1 MGLTIGIDVGG
12 TKIAAGVVSRDGTI
26 GARAHRDT
34 PAGSVDETA
43 KAICDAAAELIA
55 DHDVEAVGIGAAG
68 FVSSDRSTVLFA
80 PNLAWRD
87 EPLGQRVADVLK
99 VPVVVENDAN
109 AAAWGE
115 FACGAAKDVEHMVC
129 VTVGTGIGGGV
140 VIGGELLRGAHGV
153 AAELGH
159 MRVVPGGHRCGCGAR
174 GCLEQYASGRALVRE
189 GRAQAESGS
198 LAAAQMMSVC
208 GITDPAELDGP
219 MITKAAAAGDPCAV
233 ELLDDL
239 GRWLGEGLA
248 SFATLFD
255 PSTIVIGGGVSAA
268 KELLLKSAQVAFD
281 KNLPARANRPHPTIV
296 MAELGNDA
304 GIIGAADL
312 ARRPVAAD
320 PEPHAAAAPAA
331 TTPSALPGV
340 DEEKAR

>member
-1 MGLTIGIDVGG
+1 MGLSIGIDVGG
-12 TKIAAGVVSRDGTI
+12 TKIAAGVVDADGKI

-34 PAGSVDETA
+34 PADSVDETA
-43 KAICDAAAELIA
+43 KAICDAAAELIK
-55 DHDVEAVGIGAAG
+55 DHEVEAVGIGAAG

-87 EPLGQRVADVLK
+87 EPLGARVAEVLK

-115 FACGAAKDVEHMVC
+115 FAFGAAKDVEHMVC

-140 VIGGELLRGAHGV
+140 VIDGELLRGAHGV

-174 GCLEQYASGRALVRE
+174 GCWEQYASGRALVRE

-198 LAAAQMMSVC
+198 LAAAQMLSVC
-208 GITDPAELDGP
+208 GITDPAELTGP

-239 GRWLGEGLA
+239 GQWLGEGLA
-248 SFATLFD
+248 SIATLFD

-268 KELLLKSAQVAFD
+268 KELLLKSAQVAFE
-281 KNLPARANRPHPTIV
+281 KNLPAKANRPHPAFGL
-296 MAELGNDA
+296 AELGNDA
-304 GIIGAADL
+304 GLIGAADL
-312 ARRPVAAD
+312 ARKP
-320 PEPHAAAAPAA
+320 APA
-331 TTPSALPGV
+331 P
-340 DEEKAR
+340 EKQR

>member
-1 MGLTIGIDVGG
+1 
-12 TKIAAGVVSRDGTI
+12 
-26 GARAHRDT
+26 
-34 PAGSVDETA
+34 
-43 KAICDAAAELIA
+43 
-55 DHDVEAVGIGAAG
+55 
-68 FVSSDRSTVLFA
+68 VLFA

-87 EPLGQRVADVLK
+87 EPLGARVAETLK
-99 VPVVVENDAN
+99 IPVVVENDAN

-115 FACGAAKDVEHMVC
+115 FAFGAAKDVEHMVC
-129 VTVGTGIGGGV
+129 ITVGTGIGGGV

-174 GCLEQYASGRALVRE
+174 GCWEQYASGRALVRE

-198 LAAAQMMSVC
+198 LAAAQMLSVC
-208 GITDPAELDGP
+208 GISDPAELTGP
-219 MITKAAAAGDPCAV
+219 MITEAAAAGDPCAV

-248 SFATLFD
+248 SIATLFD

-268 KELLLKSAQVAFD
+268 KELLVKSAQVAFE
-281 KNLPARANRPHPTIV
+281 KNLPARANRPHPSFGL
-296 MAELGNDA
+296 AELGNDA

-312 ARRPVAAD
+312 ARRP
-320 PEPHAAAAPAA
+320 APA
-331 TTPSALPGV
+331 PDQP
-340 DEEKAR
+340 R

>member
-1 MGLTIGIDVGG
+1 MGLSIGIDVGG
-12 TKIAAGVVSRDGTI
+12 TKIAAGVVDADGKI
-26 GARAHRDT
+26 GARTHRDT
-34 PAGSVDETA
+34 PADSVDETA
-43 KAICDAAAELIA
+43 NAIIDAAAELIR
-55 DHDVEAVGIGAAG
+55 DHEIECVGIGAAG

-87 EPLGQRVADVLK
+87 EPLGARVAEKLK

-115 FACGAAKDVEHMVC
+115 FAFGAAKDVEHMVC

-140 VIGGELLRGAHGV
+140 VIDGELLRGGHGV

-174 GCLEQYASGRALVRE
+174 GCWEQYASGRALVRE
-189 GRAQAESGS
+189 ARAQAESGS
-198 LAAAQMMSVC
+198 LAAAQMLGVC
-208 GITDPAELDGP
+208 GITDSAELTGP
-219 MITKAAAAGDPCAV
+219 MITKAAATGDPCAV

-248 SFATLFD
+248 SIATLFD

-268 KELLLKSAQVAFD
+268 KELLLKSAQVAFE
-281 KNLPARANRPHPTIV
+281 KNLPAKANRPHPAFGL
-296 MAELGNDA
+296 AELGNDA
-304 GIIGAADL
+304 GLIGAADL
-312 ARRPVAAD
+312 ARKP
-320 PEPHAAAAPAA
+320 APA
-331 TTPSALPGV
+331 P
-340 DEEKAR
+340 EKHR

>member
-1 MGLTIGIDVGG
+1 MGLSIGIDVGG
-12 TKIAAGVVSRDGTI
+12 TKIAAGVVGTDGKI
-26 GARAHRDT
+26 GARTYRDT
-34 PAGSVDETA
+34 PADSVDETA
-43 KAICDAAAELIA
+43 KAICDAAAELIK
-55 DHDVEAVGIGAAG
+55 DHEVEAVGIGAAG

-87 EPLGQRVADVLK
+87 EPLGPRVSDVLK
-99 VPVVVENDAN
+99 IPVVVENDAN

-115 FACGAAKDVEHMVC
+115 FAFGAAKDVEHMVC

-140 VIGGELLRGAHGV
+140 VIDGELLRGAHGV

-174 GCLEQYASGRALVRE
+174 GLLGAVRLRPGAGPR

-198 LAAAQMMSVC
+198 LAAAQMLSVC
-208 GITDPAELDGP
+208 GITDPAELTGP
-219 MITKAAAAGDPCAV
+219 MITQAAAAGDPCAI

-248 SFATLFD
+248 SIATLFD

-268 KELLLKSAQVAFD
+268 KELLLKSAQVAFEQ
-281 KNLPARANRPHPTIV
+281 NLPAKVEPAAPQLRPGRAGQRRRPH
-296 MAELGNDA
+296 
-304 GIIGAADL
+304 
-312 ARRPVAAD
+312 RRRGPG
-320 PEPHAAAAPAA
+320 PPPAP
-331 TTPSALPGV
+331 PQKPG
-340 DEEKAR
+340 

>member
-12 TKIAAGVVSRDGTI
+12 TKIAAGVVGLDGAI
-26 GARAHRDT
+26 GARTHRDT
-34 PAGSVDETA
+34 PADSVDQTA
-43 KAICDAAAELIA
+43 AAICDAAAELIA
-55 DHDVEAVGIGAAG
+55 GHDVEAVGIGAAG

-87 EPLGQRVADVLK
+87 EPLGARVAETLK
-99 VPVVVENDAN
+99 IPVVVENDAN

-115 FACGAAKDVEHMVC
+115 FAFGAAKDVEHMVC
-129 VTVGTGIGGGV
+129 VTVGTGIGGGI

-153 AAELGH
+153 AAEIGH

-174 GCLEQYASGRALVRE
+174 GCWEQYASGTALVRE
-189 GRAQAESGS
+189 GRALAESGS
-198 LAAAQMMSVC
+198 LAAAQMLGVC
-208 GITDPAELDGP
+208 GITDPAELTGP
-219 MITKAAAAGDPCAV
+219 MITQAAAAGDPCAV

-248 SFATLFD
+248 SIATLFD

-268 KELLLKSAQVAFD
+268 KDLLVKSAQVAFE
-281 KNLPARANRPHPTIV
+281 KNLPAKANRPHPTFGL
-296 MAELGNDA
+296 AELGNDA

-312 ARRPVAAD
+312 ARRPAAGQ
-320 PEPHAAAAPAA
+320 PQ
-331 TTPSALPGV
+331 
-340 DEEKAR
+340 

>member
-12 TKIAAGVVSRDGTI
+12 TKIAAGVVGTDGKI
-26 GARAHRDT
+26 GARTHRDT
-34 PAGSVDETA
+34 PANSVDDTA
-43 KAICDAAAELIA
+43 AAICDAAAELIA
-55 DHDVEAVGIGAAG
+55 EHEVEAVGIGAAG

-87 EPLGQRVADVLK
+87 EPLGMRVADVLK

-115 FACGAAKDVEHMVC
+115 FAFGAARHVEHMVC
-129 VTVGTGIGGGV
+129 ITVGTGIGGGV
-140 VIGGELLRGAHGV
+140 VIGGELLRGANGV

-174 GCLEQYASGRALVRE
+174 GCIEQYASGSALVRE

-198 LAAAQMMSVC
+198 LAAAQMLSVC
-208 GITDPAELDGP
+208 GITDPALLTGP
-219 MITKAAAAGDPCAV
+219 MITKAAAGGDPCAM
-233 ELLDDL
+233 ELFDDL

-248 SFATLFD
+248 SIATLFD
-255 PSTIVIGGGVSAA
+255 PAMIVVGGGVSAA
-268 KELLLKSAQVAFD
+268 GDLLLKSATVAFER
-281 KNLPARANRPHPTIV
+281 NLPAKANRPHPTFGL
-296 MAELGNDA
+296 AQLGNDA

-312 ARRPVAAD
+312 ARR
-320 PEPHAAAAPAA
+320 
-331 TTPSALPGV
+331 
-340 DEEKAR
+340 R

>member
-1 MGLTIGIDVGG
+1 MGLSIGIDVGG
-12 TKIAAGVVSRDGTI
+12 TKIAAGVVDADGKI

-34 PAGSVDETA
+34 PADSVDETA
-43 KAICDAAAELIA
+43 KAICDAAAELIK
-55 DHDVEAVGIGAAG
+55 DHDIEAVGIGAAG

-87 EPLGQRVADVLK
+87 EPLGARVAEALK

-115 FACGAAKDVEHMVC
+115 FAFGAAKHVEHMVC
-129 VTVGTGIGGGV
+129 ITVGTGIGGGV
-140 VIGGELLRGAHGV
+140 VIEGELLRGAHGV

-174 GCLEQYASGRALVRE
+174 GCWEQYASGRALVRE

-198 LAAAQMMSVC
+198 LTAAQMLSVC
-208 GITDPAELDGP
+208 GITDPAELTGP
-219 MITKAAAAGDPCAV
+219 MITKAAAGGDPCAV

-248 SFATLFD
+248 SIATLFD

-268 KELLLKSAQVAFD
+268 KELLLKSAQVAFE
-281 KNLPARANRPHPTIV
+281 KNLPAKANRPHPAFGL
-296 MAELGNDA
+296 AELGNDA
-304 GIIGAADL
+304 GLIGAADL
-312 ARRPVAAD
+312 ARKPAPT
-320 PEPHAAAAPAA
+320 PEQP
-331 TTPSALPGV
+331 
-340 DEEKAR
+340 R

>member
-12 TKIAAGVVSRDGTI
+12 TKIAAGVVGTDGKI
-26 GARAHRDT
+26 GARAFRDT
-34 PAGSVDETA
+34 PASSVDDTA
-43 KAICDAAAELIA
+43 AAICDAAAELIA
-55 DHDVEAVGIGAAG
+55 DHEVEAVGVGAAG

-87 EPLGQRVADVLK
+87 EPLGARVSEVLK

-115 FACGAAKDVEHMVC
+115 FAFGAAKDVEHMVC

-140 VIGGELLRGAHGV
+140 VVAGQLLRGANGV

-174 GCLEQYASGRALVRE
+174 GCIEQYASGSALVRE
-189 GRAQAESGS
+189 ARAQAESGS
-198 LAAAQMMSVC
+198 LSAAQMLSVC
-208 GITDPAELDGP
+208 GITDPAELTGP
-219 MITKAAAAGDPCAV
+219 MITRAAADGDPCAV

-239 GRWLGEGLA
+239 GRWLGEALA

-255 PSTIVIGGGVSAA
+255 PTIIVIGGGVSAA
-268 KELLLKSAQVAFD
+268 KELLLKSAQVAFER
-281 KNLPARANRPHPTIV
+281 NLPAKSNRPHPRFGL
-296 MAELGNDA
+296 AELGNDA

-312 ARRPVAAD
+312 ARQP
-320 PEPHAAAAPAA
+320 APA
-331 TTPSALPGV
+331 P
-340 DEEKAR
+340 EERR

>member
-12 TKIAAGVVSRDGTI
+12 TKIAAGVVGTDGKI
-26 GARAHRDT
+26 GARAFRDT
-34 PAGSVDETA
+34 PATSVDATA
-43 KAICDAAAELIA
+43 AAICDAAAELIA
-55 DHDVEAVGIGAAG
+55 DHEVEAVGIGAAG

-87 EPLGQRVADVLK
+87 EPLGARVSEVLK

-115 FACGAAKDVEHMVC
+115 FAFGAAKDVEHMVC

-140 VIGGELLRGAHGV
+140 VVAGELLRGANGV

-174 GCLEQYASGRALVRE
+174 GCIEQYASGSALVRE

-198 LAAAQMMSVC
+198 LSAAQMLSVC
-208 GITDPAELDGP
+208 GITDPAELTGP
-219 MITKAAAAGDPCAV
+219 MITKAAADGDPCAV

-239 GRWLGEGLA
+239 GRWLGEALA

-255 PSTIVIGGGVSAA
+255 PTTIVIGGGVSAA
-268 KELLLKSAQVAFD
+268 KELLLKSAQVAFE
-281 KNLPARANRPHPTIV
+281 KNLPAKSNRPHPRFGL
-296 MAELGNDA
+296 AELGNDA

-312 ARRPVAAD
+312 ARRP
-320 PEPHAAAAPAA
+320 APAA
-331 TTPSALPGV
+331 
-340 DEEKAR
+340 EKHR

>member
-12 TKIAAGVVSRDGTI
+12 TKIAAGVVGTDGKI
-26 GARAHRDT
+26 GARTHRDT
-34 PAGSVDETA
+34 PANSVDDTA
-43 KAICDAAAELIA
+43 AAICDAAAELIA
-55 DHDVEAVGIGAAG
+55 EHEVEAVGIGAAG

-87 EPLGQRVADVLK
+87 EPLGMRVADVLK

-115 FACGAAKDVEHMVC
+115 FAFGAARHVEHMVC
-129 VTVGTGIGGGV
+129 ITVGTGIGGGV
-140 VIGGELLRGAHGV
+140 VIGGELLRGANGV

-174 GCLEQYASGRALVRE
+174 GCIEQYASGSALVRE

-198 LAAAQMMSVC
+198 LAAAQMLSVC
-208 GITDPAELDGP
+208 GITDPALLTGP
-219 MITKAAAAGDPCAV
+219 MITKAAAGGDPCAM
-233 ELLDDL
+233 ELFDDL

-248 SFATLFD
+248 SIATLFD
-255 PSTIVIGGGVSAA
+255 PAMIVVGGGVSAA
-268 KELLLKSAQVAFD
+268 GDLLLKSATVAFER
-281 KNLPARANRPHPTIV
+281 NLPAKANRPHPTFGL
-296 MAELGNDA
+296 AQLGNDA

-312 ARRPVAAD
+312 ARQP
-320 PEPHAAAAPAA
+320 APA
-331 TTPSALPGV
+331 P
-340 DEEKAR
+340 EKPR

>member
-1 MGLTIGIDVGG
+1 MGLSIGIDVGG
-12 TKIAAGVVSRDGTI
+12 TKIAAGVVGADGKI
-26 GARAHRDT
+26 GARTHRDT
-34 PAGSVDETA
+34 PATSVDETA
-43 KAICDAAAELIA
+43 QAIIDAAAELIA
-55 DHDVEAVGIGAAG
+55 EHEVEAVGIGAAG
-68 FVSSDRSTVLFA
+68 FVSADRSTVLFA

-87 EPLGQRVADVLK
+87 EPLGERVGAALG

-115 FACGAAKDVEHMVC
+115 FAFGAAKDVEHMVC
-129 VTVGTGIGGGV
+129 LTVGTGIGGGV
-140 VIGGELLRGAHGV
+140 VIDGELLRGAHGV

-174 GCLEQYASGRALVRE
+174 GCWEQYASGSALVRE
-189 GRAQAESGS
+189 GRALAESGS
-198 LAAAQMMSVC
+198 LAAAQMLSVC
-208 GITDPAELDGP
+208 GITDSSELSGP

-248 SFATLFD
+248 SIATLFD

-268 KELLLKSAQVAFD
+268 KQLLVKSAQVAFE
-281 KNLPARANRPHPTIV
+281 KNLPARSNRPHPSFGL
-296 MAELGNDA
+296 AELGNDA

-312 ARRPVAAD
+312 ARRR
-320 PEPHAAAAPAA
+320 E
-331 TTPSALPGV
+331 SA
-340 DEEKAR
+340 R

>member
-12 TKIAAGVVSRDGTI
+12 TKIAAGVVGTDGRI
-26 GARAHRDT
+26 AARAQRDT

-55 DHDVEAVGIGAAG
+55 DNEVEAVGIGAAG

-87 EPLGQRVADVLK
+87 EPLGTRVADVLK
-99 VPVVVENDAN
+99 LPVVVENDAN

-115 FACGAAKDVEHMVC
+115 FAFGAARDAQHMVC
-129 VTVGTGIGGGV
+129 LTVGTGIGGGV
-140 VIGGELLRGAHGV
+140 VIDGELLRGAHGV

-174 GCLEQYASGRALVRE
+174 GCWEQYASGRALVRE

-198 LAAAQMMSVC
+198 LSAAQMLSVC
-208 GITDPAELDGP
+208 GITTAAELTGP
-219 MITKAAAAGDPCAV
+219 MITMAAAAGDPCAT

-248 SFATLFD
+248 SIATLFD
-255 PSTIVIGGGVSAA
+255 PSVIVIGGGVSAA
-268 KELLLKSAQVAFD
+268 KELVLTSAQRAFER
-281 KNLPARANRPHPTIV
+281 NLPARSNRPHPSFGL
-296 MAELGNDA
+296 AQLGNDA
-304 GIIGAADL
+304 GLIGAADL
-312 ARRPVAAD
+312 ARQP
-320 PEPHAAAAPAA
+320 APQK
-331 TTPSALPGV
+331 TRS
-340 DEEKAR
+340 

>member
-12 TKIAAGVVSRDGTI
+12 TKIAAGVVGTDGRI
-26 GARAHRDT
+26 GARTHRDT

-43 KAICDAAAELIA
+43 KAICDAAAELVA
-55 DHDVEAVGIGAAG
+55 DHEVEAVGIGAAG

-87 EPLGQRVADVLK
+87 EPLGARVADVLK
-99 VPVVVENDAN
+99 LPVVVENDAN

-115 FACGAAKDVEHMVC
+115 FAFGAAKDAEHMVC
-129 VTVGTGIGGGV
+129 LTVGTGIGGGV
-140 VIGGELLRGAHGV
+140 VIDGELLRGAHGV

-174 GCLEQYASGRALVRE
+174 GCWEQYASGRALVRE

-198 LAAAQMMSVC
+198 LSAAQMLSVC
-208 GITDPAELDGP
+208 GITDPAELTGP
-219 MITKAAAAGDPCAV
+219 MITMAATAGDPCAT

-248 SFATLFD
+248 SIATLFD
-255 PSTIVIGGGVSAA
+255 PSVIVIGGGVSAA
-268 KELLLKSAQVAFD
+268 KDLLLTSAERAFER
-281 KNLPARANRPHPTIV
+281 NLPARLNRPHPSFGL
-296 MAELGNDA
+296 AELGNDA
-304 GIIGAADL
+304 GLIGAADL
-312 ARRPVAAD
+312 ARRP
-320 PEPHAAAAPAA
+320 APPQK
-331 TTPSALPGV
+331 T
-340 DEEKAR
+340 R

>member
-12 TKIAAGVVSRDGTI
+12 TKIAAGVVGTDGKI
-26 GARAHRDT
+26 GARTHRDT
-34 PAGSVDETA
+34 PANSVDDTA
-43 KAICDAAAELIA
+43 AAICDAAAELIA
-55 DHDVEAVGIGAAG
+55 DHEVEAVGIGAAG

-87 EPLGQRVADVLK
+87 EPLGARVSEVLK

-115 FACGAAKDVEHMVC
+115 FAFGAARHVEHMVC
-129 VTVGTGIGGGV
+129 ITVGTGIGGGV
-140 VIGGELLRGAHGV
+140 VIGGELLRGANGV

-174 GCLEQYASGRALVRE
+174 GCIEQYASGSALVRE

-198 LAAAQMMSVC
+198 LAAAQMLSVC
-208 GITDPAELDGP
+208 EITDPAELTGP
-219 MITKAAAAGDPCAV
+219 MITKAATAGDPCAM
-233 ELLDDL
+233 ELFDDL

-248 SFATLFD
+248 SIATLFD
-255 PSTIVIGGGVSAA
+255 PSMIVVGGGVSAA
-268 KELLLKSAQVAFD
+268 GDLLLKSATVAFE
-281 KNLPARANRPHPTIV
+281 KNLPAKANRPHPTFGL
-296 MAELGNDA
+296 AELGNDA

-312 ARRPVAAD
+312 ARRP
-320 PEPHAAAAPAA
+320 APAR
-331 TTPSALPGV
+331 
-340 DEEKAR
+340 EKQR

>member
-12 TKIAAGVVSRDGTI
+12 TKIAAGLVGPDGVI
-26 GARAHRDT
+26 GTRAHRDT
-34 PAGSVDETA
+34 PADSVDGIA
-43 KAICDAAAELIA
+43 AAICDAAAELIA
-55 DHDVEAVGIGAAG
+55 GHDVEAVGIGAAG

-87 EPLGQRVADVLK
+87 EPLGARVAEQLK
-99 VPVVVENDAN
+99 IPVVVENDAN

-115 FACGAAKDVEHMVC
+115 FAFGAARYVQDMIC

-140 VIGGELLRGAHGV
+140 VSDGQLLRGAHGV

-198 LAAAQMMSVC
+198 LAAMQMLSVC
-208 GITDPAELDGP
+208 GISDPADLTGP
-219 MITKAAAAGDPCAV
+219 MITKAAAAGDPCSV
-233 ELLDDL
+233 ELLEDL

-248 SFATLFD
+248 SLATLFD
-255 PSTIVIGGGVSAA
+255 PTLIVVGGGVSAA
-268 KELLLKSAQVAFD
+268 RHLLMTSAETA
-281 KNLPARANRPHPTIV
+281 
-296 MAELGNDA
+296 
-304 GIIGAADL
+304 
-312 ARRPVAAD
+312 
-320 PEPHAAAAPAA
+320 
-331 TTPSALPGV
+331 
-340 DEEKAR
+340 